1 MHLGCALKSNSR
13 ELIMADNIYSVSQ
26 LNYATRQMLENHF
39 SQIWL
44 TGEISNFTQPVSGH
58 WYLTL
63 KDENAQ
69 VRCAMFRM
77 KNLRVGFRPQ
87 NGMQVLVRANV
98 SLYEPRGDYQL
109 IVETMHPAGEGLL
122 QQQFDALKMKLA
134 AEGLFSQNLKKNLPH
149 FSKAVGIITSS
160 TGAAL
165 QDILHILARRDP
177 SLKVVIYPT
186 AVQGKEATAE
196 IVQMIELA
204 NTRKEVDVLIVGR
217 GGGSLEDLQC
227 FNEED
232 VARAIFRSAL
242 PIISAVGHE
251 TDVTIADFVADLR
264 APTPSAAAE
273 LVSRNQDELLQQLRH
288 HKQRLDIAFDHLFT
302 QKNQQLKQL
311 TLRLEHQH
319 PQSQLQIQQAK
330 NAQLSHRLQLAIQ
343 RQFEKTQQ
351 KFTAISTRLTQNPLP
366 YRVLSHQQ
374 YIKQLEAR
382 LNFSTARQ
390 LTDRQNKL
398 ATLCGKLDGLSP
410 LKVLARGYSIAENK
424 QGQALTSVK
433 QVKKGDLITTILQD
447 GKVTS
452 KVCDYK

>member
-1 MHLGCALKSNSR
+1 MMS
-13 ELIMADNIYSVSQ
+13 ENIYSVSQ
-26 LNYATRQMLENHF
+26 LNNAARQMLENHF

-44 TGEISNFTQPVSGH
+44 TGEISNFSQPVSGH

-77 KNLRVGFRPQ
+77 KNLRVAFRPQ

-109 IVETMHPAGEGLL
+109 IIESMHPAGEGLL

-134 AEGLFSQNLKKNLPH
+134 AEGLFAQNLKKNLPH
-149 FSKAVGIITSS
+149 FTKAVGIVTSP

-204 NTRKEVDVLIVGR
+204 NARKEVDVLIVGR
-217 GGGSLEDLQC
+217 GGGSLEDLWC
-227 FNEED
+227 FNEEA

-273 LVSRNQDELLQQLRH
+273 LVSRNQEELLQQLYYQ
-288 HKQRLDIAFDHLFT
+288 KQHLEMAFDRLFT
-302 QKNQQLKQL
+302 QKIQQLKQL
-311 TLRLEHQH
+311 KWRLQNQH
-319 PQSQLQIQQAK
+319 PQNQLRIQQTK
-330 NAQLSHRLQLAIQ
+330 NEQLRHRLQLAML

-351 KFTAISTRLTQNPLP
+351 KLTALFARLTQNPLP
-366 YRVLSHQQ
+366 YRVQRHQQ
-374 YIKQLEAR
+374 QLEQWRVR
-382 LNFSTARQ
+382 LNFSINRQ
-390 LTDRQNKL
+390 VTERQNKL
-398 ATLCGKLDGLSP
+398 STLCGKLDGLSP
-410 LKVLARGYSIAENK
+410 LKVLARGYSIAENA
-424 QGQALTSVK
+424 QGKA
-433 QVKKGDLITTILQD
+433 ITTVNDVKTGELIATQVAD
-447 GKVTS
+447 GRIVS
-452 KVCDYK
+452 RVV